1 MTEISDE
8 ELERRMRRKLF
19 LDGPSSRGQQFTAEE
34 RAIADKLVGRHNVK
48 RLENRHS
55 DPRHGGA
62 RPKRFRPTP
71 VFIHYEVWWV
81 HGDENHFMTGWRMA
95 RVENGKSSDHNWT
108 GTLEAEIR
116 RLKAAG
122 FTVKDIPIDG
132 APRLYEAS
140 QSGCVKRKSFSER
153 YGNFAK
159 VKP

>member
-1 MTEISDE
+1 MTDLSDE

-19 LDGPSSRGQQFTAEE
+19 LDSPSSRGQQFTAEE

-48 RLENRHS
+48 RLEHHHS

-71 VFIHYEVWWV
+71 VFIHYEYWWV
-81 HGDENHFMTGWRMA
+81 NSGPFMSGWKMA
-95 RVENGKSSDHNWT
+95 KVENGKRSDHHYT
-108 GTLEAEIR
+108 RDTDAEIT

-122 FTVKDIPIDG
+122 FTVKEIRIEG
-132 APRLYEAS
+132 APSLLPEPRDS
-140 QSGCVKRKSFSER
+140 CVKRKSFSER